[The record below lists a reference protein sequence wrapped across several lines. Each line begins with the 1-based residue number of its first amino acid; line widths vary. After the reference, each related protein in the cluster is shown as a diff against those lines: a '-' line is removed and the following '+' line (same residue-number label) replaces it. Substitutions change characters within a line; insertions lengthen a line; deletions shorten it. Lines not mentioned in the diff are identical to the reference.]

1 VNELPNGWA
10 TVVLKE
16 LGSWGSGGTPKRTDS
31 RFYSN
36 GTIPWL
42 VIGDLNDGVVTHAQ
56 TYITEEGLLN
66 SSAKLLPP
74 NTLLVAM
81 YGSISKL
88 SITGIECATNQAI
101 AFCTPDQE
109 IIELRYLFYALKHSK
124 NELIAQGQGVAQ
136 KNISQTILKA
146 HQIPVAPR
154 REQNRIADKLDSLLA
169 RVNACSDRLDRVR
182 LILKHLR
189 QAALNLAI
197 SGHLTEDGWFSDKF
211 YADRDT
217 PKLPLSRLL
226 SEPLQNGRSVRDGDG
241 AWVLRLTSIRGG
253 KIDIQ
258 EKKQGLWSRDEAA
271 RFFVQEGD
279 FLVARGNG
287 SLHLV
292 GRGGL
297 VDNVTEEVAYPD
309 TMIRIRPNTALIT
322 LEFLELVWN
331 SDSIRGQIE
340 QRAKTTSGLWKIS
353 QSDLEEI
360 IVDVPTIEEQS
371 EVILRVRA
379 LLTYVDNIEVHYQNA
394 CARIEELTPVLLTK
408 AFHGDLVPQDLN
420 DEPAS
425 VLLERIRVAKAAHET
440 KKVATVRKSTMA
452 KLSQESVKEVIRQL
466 PRDKFWFED
475 LREKLPSDYD
485 LLKEILFTLLDESE
499 PSITQIFDQE
509 AQTMCFIR
517 EQK

>member
-1 VNELPNGWA
+1 
-10 TVVLKE
+10 
-16 LGSWGSGGTPKRTDS
+16 
-31 RFYSN
+31 
-36 GTIPWL
+36 
-42 VIGDLNDGVVTHAQ
+42 
-56 TYITEEGLLN
+56 
-66 SSAKLLPP
+66 
-74 NTLLVAM
+74 
-81 YGSISKL
+81 
-88 SITGIECATNQAI
+88 
-101 AFCTPDQE
+101 
-109 IIELRYLFYALKHSK
+109 
-124 NELIAQGQGVAQ
+124 
-136 KNISQTILKA
+136 
-146 HQIPVAPR
+146 
-154 REQNRIADKLDSLLA
+154 
-169 RVNACSDRLDRVR
+169 
-182 LILKHLR
+182 
-189 QAALNLAI
+189 
-197 SGHLTEDGWFSDKF
+197 
-211 YADRDT
+211 
-217 PKLPLSRLL
+217 
-226 SEPLQNGRSVRDGDG
+226 VRDGDG